1 MPTGQSKWGDP
12 GRPATRNFRN
22 WQRIRLRLGGSTDSS
37 APFPAKP
44 LGRCNAA
51 EAGSPNVRRSTA
63 KGQMNEID
71 RVPVSRTAR
80 RRTMDDADLL
90 RNHATRLFAL
100 AEKAR
105 QKGHPDYADELTSLA
120 REVVRHA
127 VMIERRFRTHAA

>member
-1 MPTGQSKWGDP
+1 MRRGSKENNLLSGFAE
-12 GRPATRNFRN
+12 RAAINRK
-22 WQRIRLRLGGSTDSS
+22 STDE
-37 APFPAKP
+37 
-44 LGRCNAA
+44 RNRQAA
-51 EAGSPNVRRSTA
+51 
-63 KGQMNEID
+63 
-71 RVPVSRTAR
+71 VSRTAR

>member
-1 MPTGQSKWGDP
+1 
-12 GRPATRNFRN
+12 
-22 WQRIRLRLGGSTDSS
+22 
-37 APFPAKP
+37 
-44 LGRCNAA
+44 
-51 EAGSPNVRRSTA
+51 
-63 KGQMNEID
+63 
-71 RVPVSRTAR
+71 
-80 RRTMDDADLL
+80 MDDADLL